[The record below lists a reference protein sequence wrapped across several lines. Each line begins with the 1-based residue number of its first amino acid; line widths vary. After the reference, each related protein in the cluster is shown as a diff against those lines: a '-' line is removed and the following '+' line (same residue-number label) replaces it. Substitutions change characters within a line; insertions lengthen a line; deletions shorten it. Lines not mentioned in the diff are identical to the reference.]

1 MTSQNPDAID
11 AALLERYRQAS
22 SAEGLEPTEAVRAA
36 ILAEGRR
43 IAQQRAAAPPLRSFD
58 TSRPAANQSRFRLA
72 AFGTFGVAILA
83 ALLIV
88 PRWLISP
95 ASRPQLAATQS
106 APASARDAA
115 AQASAPKEDAPTT
128 AAAPPT
134 LADAGPCL
142 SPAECG
148 NAPVHCR
155 CSCQAAADRTYRGA
169 QCTAGYGGHL
179 RSTERCRPHQFG
191 CRHGSAYG
199 SKPISLLERGS
210 RGSGAADCILSAD
223 SLDGGRIGG
232 GPRARVDAPGSTCSH
247 RGSRWPGPHAA
258 AGRNSARTGRD
269 RAAAAGSRRRSQCC
283 GQGRQHASA
292 AGESISV
299 HGNCTAA
306 RRRGR
311 ALRYPFACTGA
322 AKVPLVNARLEHPLY
337 WGRPILR

>member
-134 LADAGPCL
+134 LAAPAPASAPRNAETRQFTADAVAKRRPTEPIAEHNALPATGDIFGQPSDAGHIN
-142 SPAECG
+142 SD
-148 NAPVHCR
+148 VV
-155 CSCQAAADRTYRGA
+155 
-169 QCTAGYGGHL
+169 TA
-179 RSTERCRPHQFG
+179 
-191 CRHGSAYG
+191 
-199 SKPISLLERGS
+199 
-210 RGSGAADCILSAD
+210 
-223 SLDGGRIGG
+223 
-232 GPRARVDAPGSTCSH
+232 
-247 RGSRWPGPHAA
+247 
-258 AGRNSARTGRD
+258 ARTAQNRSLSSSAG
-269 RAAAAGSRRRSQCC
+269 AAAAAPPTASSAQTPLMAAVSAGDLARASMLLDRHAPTEDRDGLGRTPLLVATAQGQVEIVRLLLAHGADPNVVDKAGSTPLRLANRSQFTEIA
-283 GQGRQHASA
+283 QLLED
-292 AGESISV
+292 AG
-299 HGNCTAA
+299 A
-306 RRRGR
+306 R
-311 ALRYPFACTGA
+311 
-322 AKVPLVNARLEHPLY
+322 
-337 WGRPILR
+337 